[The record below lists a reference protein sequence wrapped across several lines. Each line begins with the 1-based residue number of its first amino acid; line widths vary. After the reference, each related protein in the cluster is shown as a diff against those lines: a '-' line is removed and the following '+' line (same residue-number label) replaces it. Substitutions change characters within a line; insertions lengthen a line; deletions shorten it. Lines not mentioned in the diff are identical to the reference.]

1 MDLLPKTCENF
12 RQFCVSTEKP
22 PYSYKGLEFHRVI
35 KGFIME
41 SGDIMKNGT
50 GGFSIYGERFPVED
64 VWLEH
69 SHRGV
74 LTTGS

>member
-1 MDLLPKTCENF
+1 
-12 RQFCVSTEKP
+12 
-22 PYSYKGLEFHRVI
+22 
-35 KGFIME
+35 ME